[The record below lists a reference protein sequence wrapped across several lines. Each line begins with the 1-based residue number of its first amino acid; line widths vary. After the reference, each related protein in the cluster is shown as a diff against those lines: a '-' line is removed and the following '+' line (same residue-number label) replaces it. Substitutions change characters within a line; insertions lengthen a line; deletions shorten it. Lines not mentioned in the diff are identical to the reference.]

1 MYTYVC
7 TILHSLLFYG
17 VRPQYHL
24 STRLSSLKL
33 FISILSTLT
42 AHEKGHNYEG
52 ILRVPN
58 TPSIMAVNMDMI
70 KSIALVVG
78 ALSDT
83 DDTVRVAAL
92 QAIIRLITCG
102 CIATPSTS
110 HYSTGTSKESGVT
123 VQQSTRTITNTPP
136 TTPIL
141 ESVNDIHTPCGLAH
155 RLLLELPLCTKH
167 TDGGSNHDI
176 HNEIDIALRLL
187 ATIDP
192 SGFDTVVRNRLL
204 VISGNKMVEKEEVG
218 GEVEYLSDLISHVQ
232 LLIDLS
238 RGKEKKW
245 S

>member
-52 ILRVPN
+52 ILRVPD
-58 TPSIMAVNMDMI
+58 TPSIMAVNTDMI

-92 QAIIRLITCG
+92 QAITHLITCG
-102 CIATPSTS
+102 CMATPSTS
-110 HYSTGTSKESGVT
+110 HYSTGISEESSERI
-123 VQQSTRTITNTPP
+123 QSNTTTTIGCTPS
-136 TTPIL
+136 TTP
-141 ESVNDIHTPCGLAH
+141 VPVHDIHTPSGLAH
-155 RLLLELPLCTKH
+155 RLLLELPLYASH
-167 TDGGSNHDI
+167 TDSNSNTDI
-176 HNEIDIALRLL
+176 HNEIDIALRLI

-192 SGFDTVVRNRLL
+192 SGFETVIRNRLS
-204 VISGNKMVEKEEVG
+204 VVAGNKMAEKE
-218 GEVEYLSDLISHVQ
+218 EVEYLSDLISHVQ
-232 LLIDLS
+232 LLLDLN
-238 RGKEKKW
+238 RGKVRKG